1 MRSLM
6 VVREQEPEVSVSCFV
21 YLRPC
26 TGRLDSDGSASID
39 QIQQLFV
46 SLQKKND
53 DQFKHLNKK
62 LEMKLGAGKVG
73 LVFLYSSM

>member
-1 MRSLM
+1 MM
-6 VVREQEPEVSVSCFV
+6 VREQELDVSVSCV
-21 YLRPC
+21 VNLRPC
-26 TGRLDSDGSASID
+26 TVPLDSHGSASID

-46 SLQKKND
+46 TLQKKND

-73 LVFLYSSM
+73 LVLLYSST